1 MRGTPRGPE
10 TKLED
15 DLISRNWASQI
26 WSKMLKF
33 WRVGH
38 ADFDQ
43 IWIILMYHILS
54 LLVLHVGAGSTC
66 EMQYVCIS
74 ETGIYLWY
82 SYHLDVYVCIVIQMH
97 EYLGFIHWGTKQ
109 WYRVHLLLQK
119 HTVAYRSI
127 CHIDRYVTICLCNNK
142 CPLWYLSRY
151 TESDALLSVWAP
163 KWHIPM
169 VFFSIG
175 L

>member
-10 TKLED
+10 TKLEH

-82 SYHLDVYVCIVIQMH
+82 SYHLDVYV
-97 EYLGFIHWGTKQ
+97 K
-109 WYRVHLLLQK
+109 
-119 HTVAYRSI
+119 A
-127 CHIDRYVTICLCNNK
+127 
-142 CPLWYLSRY
+142 LSRY
-151 TESDALLSVWAP
+151 WSFRCMNIWDLYTDPLNLEITVLVVAETYCNIKPSFEWISKIHSKLGVMLQYVSASTSTVLVGQSYR
-163 KWHIPM
+163 
-169 VFFSIG
+169 
-175 L
+175 

>member
-10 TKLED
+10 TKLEH

-82 SYHLDVYVCIVIQMH
+82 SYHLDVYVCIVILMH

-127 CHIDRYVTICLCNNK
+127 CHIDRYVTDCSISIDMSYRSIC
-142 CPLWYLSRY
+142 
-151 TESDALLSVWAP
+151 
-163 KWHIPM
+163 
-169 VFFSIG
+169 
-175 L
+175 